1 MGNWN
6 MEKERIICA
15 AIWFDDGNK
24 YDHQP
29 VNINTGFVITGM
41 RHHNCFQTLVIISE
55 AIDKHTKFEKQQGF
69 ITTLNKFVSRERA
82 AKIAYK
88 SGQTKYDVGKLFS
101 EDLY

>member
-1 MGNWN
+1 

-15 AIWFDDGNK
+15 AIWFDDGVK

-29 VNINTGFVITGM
+29 VNINTGFVIAGM
-41 RHHNCFQTLVIISE
+41 RHHNCFQTL
-55 AIDKHTKFEKQQGF
+55 AIFSKVSDINVAQFEKQQGF

-82 AKIAYK
+82 AKIAHK